1 MPCFPDIPLALF
13 FYLKE
18 ASHSRQGNLQN
29 LFIYK
34 NIPSGNNL
42 IPSMSDYFIFS
53 FFHPWIVSVRSE
65 HVHSLEGNLNQFLRE
80 IIAHICSMWLCL
92 RSRETELWFPGAQEQ
107 YTRDSAGEEKVTS
120 KHKRKHK

>member
-13 FYLKE
+13 SYLKE

-34 NIPSGNNL
+34 NIPSGNDQ

-65 HVHSLEGNLNQFLRE
+65 HVHFFGMKSEPISQGNYCPYLFYVALPEVQGNRALVP
-80 IIAHICSMWLCL
+80 
-92 RSRETELWFPGAQEQ
+92 RSTGAVYQGQ
-107 YTRDSAGEEKVTS
+107 CWG
-120 KHKRKHK
+120 RKGHQ